1 MGSIIG
7 RRDYERFLILSKRDR
22 EMLSEDEQ
30 AELIEAEYSKPT
42 ELAALELRAR
52 GIDAN
57 ASTLDYLIK
66 KQAVPAPSGGTG
78 RNRRWT
84 PADIDRAADYL
95 EDQNQ
100 LVPGAV
106 TRMYLGVD
114 AGQDLRAREAAF
126 DANPDLPRDTDMF
139 VLEVVPG
146 ALGIGVPN
154 RVRYRRMTTEE
165 EGERL
170 ARIEEAR
177 AHGDRGER

>member
-1 MGSIIG
+1 MGCIIG

-22 EMLSEDEQ
+22 ETLGEDEL
-30 AELIEAEYSKPT
+30 AELIEAEYPKPT

-66 KQAVPAPSGGTG
+66 KNAIPTPSGGTG

-84 PADIDRAADYL
+84 PADIDRAAEYL
-95 EDQNQ
+95 EDQGQ

-114 AGQDLRAREAAF
+114 AGQNLRAREATF

-139 VLEVVPG
+139 VLEVLPG
-146 ALGIGVPN
+146 ALGVGVLTCPP
-154 RVRYRRMTTEE
+154 RS
-165 EGERL
+165 
-170 ARIEEAR
+170 
-177 AHGDRGER
+177 DPFRGW